1 MSHLKLFQRASG
13 QTARNNYREESDDD
27 DLVPKRHHGQRHG
40 HHLNRA
46 RSGRGDNNEEATRAR
61 GDDNEDNTD
70 NNQEEPGVS
79 SRGRIRRP
87 NPRLLD

>member
-1 MSHLKLFQRASG
+1 MYIFQRSSG
-13 QTARNNYREESDDD
+13 QTARNNYREDSDDD
-27 DLVPKRHHGQRHG
+27 DLVPKRHHGQRQG

-46 RSGRGDNNEEATRAR
+46 RSRSGRGDNNEDGSRGR
-61 GDDNEDNTD
+61 GDNNEDNTD
-70 NNQEEPGVS
+70 NNQEDPGVS